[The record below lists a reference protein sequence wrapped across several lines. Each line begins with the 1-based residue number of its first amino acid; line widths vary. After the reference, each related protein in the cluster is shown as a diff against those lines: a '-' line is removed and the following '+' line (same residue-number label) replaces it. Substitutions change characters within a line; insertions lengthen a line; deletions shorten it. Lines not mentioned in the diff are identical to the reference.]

1 MQNKRVSMLAFGDLR
16 ELEASDE
23 LAQDNFDDWVEEQEF
38 PLGELSAADRK
49 RLEKLGKLIVD
60 YGDCTVVFRP
70 PTEADE
76 V

>member
-1 MQNKRVSMLAFGDLR
+1 MQRNKVSMLAFGDLR

-23 LAQDNFDDWVEEQEF
+23 PVQDNFDDWVEEQEF
-38 PLGELSAADRK
+38 PPGELSAAYRK

-60 YGDCTVVFRP
+60 YGDSTVVFGP